1 MTVTRNNGSLCLAGD
16 SRDNVE
22 VKPLQVSLVVFIMR
36 DVEPS
41 HLSFGLSACLLFQ
54 LSRSALSVGK
64 GGCFSLSVGS
74 RSVSSS
80 LCFLNNW
87 MLG

>member
-1 MTVTRNNGSLCLAGD
+1 MTVTGNNGLLCLAGD
-16 SRDNVE
+16 SRDNIG
-22 VKPLQVSLVVFIMR
+22 VKPLQASLVAFIMR

-54 LSRSALSVGK
+54 LSRSVLSVRK
-64 GGCFSLSVGS
+64 GCLCLFVGS